1 MTRSLTSREIVA
13 LTVLGLLLEG
23 PSHTYNLNREIRTR
37 KMAFVTGLPRSV
49 YHAVDRLAADG
60 LVRLVE
66 TSRDGRRPERS
77 VYEIT
82 EDGTRRFYEELTD
95 LLMTPT
101 EDRLPFT
108 IALSF
113 AVRMTPETV
122 ARLLATRAS
131 RLRAELAE
139 VETMLDL
146 GKTHVHRLALL
157 EWEYTQKLRQA
168 ELDWV
173 DRLGAEIASSRLGW
187 DPEAILRDPSILSV

>member
-1 MTRSLTSREIVA
+1 VTRSLTSREIVA

-23 PSHTYNLNREIRTR
+23 PSHTYHLNREIRTR
-37 KMAFVTGLPRSV
+37 KMTFVTGLPRSV

-60 LVRLVE
+60 MVRLVE

-82 EDGTRRFYEELTD
+82 EDGSTRFYEELTD
-95 LLMTPT
+95 LLMTPS

-113 AVRMTPETV
+113 AVRMSPDTV
-122 ARLLATRAS
+122 ARLLKTRAS

-157 EWEYTQKLRQA
+157 EWEYTHKLRQA

-173 DRLGAEIASSRLGW
+173 DRLGTEIGSSELDW
-187 DPEAILRDPSILSV
+187 DPEAILRDPSILSA